1 MKEFVSGCLDS
12 ASIIPDNKEKLR
24 GFFIFVQNQ
33 NDMGVGAIVLGS
45 AALCLAIALVIEIR
59 ERF

>member
-1 MKEFVSGCLDS
+1 MDS

-45 AALCLAIALVIEIR
+45 AALCLAIALVIELR

>member
-1 MKEFVSGCLDS
+1 MKEFVSVRLDS
-12 ASIIPDNKEKLR
+12 ASIIPDKRKSFG

-45 AALCLAIALVIEIR
+45 AALCLAIALVIEVR